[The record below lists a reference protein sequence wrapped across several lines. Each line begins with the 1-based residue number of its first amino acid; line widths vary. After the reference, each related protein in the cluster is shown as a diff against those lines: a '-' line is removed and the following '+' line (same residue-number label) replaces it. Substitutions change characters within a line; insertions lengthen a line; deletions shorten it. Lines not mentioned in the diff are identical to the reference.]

1 MKFGRTDTPENI
13 DFTLPDDDTRT
24 RAVLER
30 GRHDAEPRVYVGC
43 AKWNRQDLKNFYPR
57 GTKDEL
63 SYYSTQFNAIE
74 LNASFYRVFP
84 ASVFAGWKSKTPKGF
99 VFFPKVP
106 QVISHRKRLY
116 DAAGYVEEFLHNA
129 AHLDEKLGTIFLQMP
144 ENFVPKAN
152 NVQRLVEFLEEWP
165 GERPLAVE
173 LRHGDWF
180 NDAGVADELYALFEE
195 QGISNVVTDTAAR
208 RDLLHMRLTTPSA
221 FVRYVGANHESDYTR
236 LDDWVDRLEQ
246 WVQQGIQRIEFFV
259 HQNHELESPLLARHF
274 IEQLNGRLGSGLT
287 VPATSGPTQD
297 SLF

>member
-1 MKFGRTDTPENI
+1 MKFGRTDKPESI
-13 DFTLPDDDTRT
+13 DFTLPEDDART
-24 RAVLER
+24 RDVLKR
-30 GRHDAEPRVYVGC
+30 GRRDGEPRVYVGC

-57 GTKDEL
+57 GTRDEL
-63 SYYSTQFNAIE
+63 GYYSSQFNAIE

-84 ASVFAGWKSKTPKGF
+84 ANIFAGWKSKTPEGF

-106 QVISHRKRLY
+106 QIISHRKRLH
-116 DAAGYVEEFLHNA
+116 DAAGHVEEFLHNA

-152 NVQRLVEFLEEWP
+152 NVQRLVEFLRDWP
-165 GERPLAVE
+165 DERRLAVE
-173 LRHGDWF
+173 LRHSDWF

-195 QGISNVVTDTAAR
+195 HDVSNVVTDTAAR
-208 RDLLHMRLTTPSA
+208 RDLLHMRLTTPSV

-246 WVQQGIQRIEFFV
+246 WVEQGIQRIEFFV

-274 IEQLNGRLGSGLT
+274 VEQLNSRLGCDLT
-287 VPATSGPTQD
+287 VPAASEPAQD